1 MDINTK
7 ELQEYVDRMKKVRL
21 LSTPD
26 LDQITDAEEYSK
38 LLLHNFSLI
47 GMMAAENRKV
57 IDQLIKPNLPTDHA
71 LSEEVR
77 AKLNEFADLLFDNQ
91 TFGEVDVNLSDLIT
105 NRLMEEDLH
114 ITDQDDINEY
124 VISISKKIQ
133 RDYLIISGLTRF
145 RTERVDAYR
154 QSAIQNRVLFPI

>member
-1 MDINTK
+1 MDINTS

-26 LDQITDAEEYSK
+26 LDQITDAEGYSK

-77 AKLNEFADLLFDNQ
+77 AKLDEFADLLFDDQ
-91 TFGEVDVNLSDLIT
+91 TFGEVDVNLSNLI
-105 NRLMEEDLH
+105 NLHKDPERLPDHLRP
-114 ITDQDDINEY
+114 DQ
-124 VISISKKIQ
+124 ISNGTGGCLPS
-133 RDYLIISGLTRF
+133 
-145 RTERVDAYR
+145 ERY
-154 QSAIQNRVLFPI
+154 PKPG